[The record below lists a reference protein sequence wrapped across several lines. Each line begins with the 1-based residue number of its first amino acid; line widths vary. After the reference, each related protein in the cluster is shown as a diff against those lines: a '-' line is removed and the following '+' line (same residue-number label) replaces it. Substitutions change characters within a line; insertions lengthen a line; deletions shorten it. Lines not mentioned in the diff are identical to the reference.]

1 MKVVTKH
8 GKETWVSKGRTYMID
23 NEAHEIVSQFNTEI
37 RGFYNYYSIANN
49 ASALG
54 RSFGCIMKF
63 SMYKTLAQKLNMS
76 VRKVIERYRKDNLF
90 AVPFVNKGGET
101 KYMRDMPAKRIVK
114 QPQVT
119 ICRTCS
125 KRHR

>member
-1 MKVVTKH
+1 MKKIILL
-8 GKETWVSKGRTYMID
+8 GFLYLPISVSYT
-23 NEAHEIVSQFNTEI
+23 HLSQFNTEI

-76 VRKVIERYRKDNLF
+76 CLLYTSRCV
-90 AVPFVNKGGET
+90 
-101 KYMRDMPAKRIVK
+101 
-114 QPQVT
+114 
-119 ICRTCS
+119 
-125 KRHR
+125 

>member
-23 NEAHEIVSQFNTEI
+23 NEAHGIVSRFNTEI

-63 SMYKTLAQKLNMS
+63 SIVLHVQNS
-76 VRKVIERYRKDNLF
+76 SSKVEYVSEK
-90 AVPFVNKGGET
+90 
-101 KYMRDMPAKRIVK
+101 
-114 QPQVT
+114 
-119 ICRTCS
+119 S
-125 KRHR
+125 H